1 MNPFRA
7 SSRPGV
13 NVTTSSNPGGEFI
26 AAPRHHRF
34 ANQVRQNPLPEA
46 RLLQQIDRRSGA
58 NEVAVA
64 GDDDTYVGKVPAGV
78 VTSPDDDVSPP
89 EQLCRETVPGGMI
102 CHPGF
107 SRLARNCSVI
117 CFHVAPVVGIGMTN
131 A

>member
-1 MNPFRA
+1 MIADRTVLGLDSQPIKFLLIQFRRVQNEPVPCLQR
-7 SSRPGV
+7 SRRERHHIEQ
-13 NVTTSSNPGGEFI
+13 SGGEFI

-58 NEVAVA
+58 NEIVVA

-89 EQLCRETVPGGMI
+89 VQLCR
-102 CHPGF
+102 
-107 SRLARNCSVI
+107 
-117 CFHVAPVVGIGMTN
+117 
-131 A
+131 